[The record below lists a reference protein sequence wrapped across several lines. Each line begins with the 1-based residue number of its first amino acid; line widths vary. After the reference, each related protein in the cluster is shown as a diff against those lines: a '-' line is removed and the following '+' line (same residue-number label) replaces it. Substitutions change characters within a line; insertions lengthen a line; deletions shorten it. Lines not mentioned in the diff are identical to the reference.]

1 MKTETG
7 LDLQCMSEAIFMPI
21 DVLVVGIGRWGI
33 NHLETLSKMQK
44 NDVIGQLFAWDISQ
58 KNKDYAEN
66 LGAIWQFNNTAGM
79 AAIIATPTSTHFE
92 IASELIDSGIHVL
105 IEKPMSETEEE
116 ARILMDK
123 SLTRGIVIET
133 GLLLRHHSAVKQ
145 SRKLIAEGLIGKVER
160 IHCIRHSTRAVRG
173 DESIIDVLA
182 IHYLDLCCHLL
193 HEAEPVRT
201 RGQID
206 TTKSSLSCRISL
218 EFEPGIEGLCEVSW
232 GAEKEVREME
242 IIGTKGK
249 IKLDFSNHQF
259 LSLNNSII
267 QLEEQASPLEAELTA
282 FMRRINTHN
291 SLPNTSGRPALRSV
305 GWKRRLEIHEIKHK
319 DVQQH

>member
-1 MKTETG
+1 
-7 LDLQCMSEAIFMPI
+7 MSEVIFMPL
-21 DVLVVGIGRWGI
+21 DVLVVGIGRWGS
-33 NHLETLSKMQK
+33 NHLQALSKIQK
-44 NDVIGQLFAWDISQ
+44 RGIIGQLFAWDISQ
-58 KNKDYAEN
+58 KNRDYAEQ
-66 LGAIWQFNNTAGM
+66 LGAIWQFKKRAGM

-92 IASELIDSGIHVL
+92 IACELIDSGMHVL

-123 SLTRGIVIET
+123 SLTGRTVIET

-145 SRKLIAEGLIGKVER
+145 SRKIIAEGLVGKVER
-160 IHCIRHSTRAVRG
+160 IHCIRHSTRSVRE

-206 TTKSSLSCRISL
+206 TTKSSLLCRISL

-232 GAEKEVREME
+232 GAEKEVRKMKISGTEGE
-242 IIGTKGK
+242 IE
-249 IKLDFSNHQF
+249 LDFSNHQSF
-259 LSLNNSII
+259 TLNNVIF
-267 QLEEQASPLEAELTA
+267 QLEEQTSPLDAELVS
-282 FMRRINTHN
+282 FMLRINNHN
-291 SLPNTSGRPALRSV
+291 LAPNTSGRPALRSV
-305 GWKRRLEIHEIKHK
+305 GWKRRLEIHDIKHE
-319 DVQQH
+319 DIQQH

>member
-1 MKTETG
+1 
-7 LDLQCMSEAIFMPI
+7 MPI
-21 DVLVVGIGRWGI
+21 DVLVVGIGRWGS
-33 NHLETLSKMQK
+33 NHLQTLSNLQK
-44 NDVIGQLFAWDISQ
+44 NGIIGQLFAWDISQ
-58 KNKDYAEN
+58 KNKDYAEH
-66 LGAIWQFNNTAGM
+66 LGAIWQFKKKAGM

-92 IASELIDSGIHVL
+92 IASKLIDSGMHVL
-105 IEKPMSETEEE
+105 IEKPMTETEEE

-123 SLTRGIVIET
+123 SLTEGTVIET

-145 SRKLIAEGLIGKVER
+145 SRKIIAEGLIGKVER
-160 IHCIRHSTRAVRG
+160 IHCIRHSTRSVGG

-232 GAEKEVREME
+232 GAEEEVRKMKISGTEGEIEM
-242 IIGTKGK
+242 
-249 IKLDFSNHQF
+249 DFSNHQS
-259 LSLNNSII
+259 LILNNATF
-267 QLEEQASPLEAELTA
+267 QLEEQTSPLEAELTT
-282 FMRRINTHN
+282 FMLRINNHN
-291 SLPNTSGRPALRSV
+291 SSPNTSGRPALRSV
-305 GWKRRLEIHEIKHK
+305 GWKRRLEIHDIKHE
-319 DVQQH
+319 DIQQH

>member
-1 MKTETG
+1 MEIG
-7 LDLQCMSEAIFMPI
+7 LGLQCTSEAILMPV
-21 DVLVVGIGRWGI
+21 DVLVVGIGRWGS
-33 NHLETLSKMQK
+33 NHLQALSKIQK
-44 NDVIGQLFAWDISQ
+44 RGIIGQLFAWDISQ
-58 KNKDYAEN
+58 KNRDYAEQ
-66 LGAIWQFNNTAGM
+66 LGAIWQFKKRAGM

-92 IASELIDSGIHVL
+92 IACELIDSGMHVL

-123 SLTRGIVIET
+123 SLTGRTVIET

-145 SRKLIAEGLIGKVER
+145 SRKIIAEGLVGKVER
-160 IHCIRHSTRAVRG
+160 IHCIRHSTRSVRE

-206 TTKSSLSCRISL
+206 TTKSSLLCRISL

-232 GAEKEVREME
+232 GAEKEVRKMKISGTEGE
-242 IIGTKGK
+242 IE
-249 IKLDFSNHQF
+249 LDFSNHQSF
-259 LSLNNSII
+259 TLNNVIF
-267 QLEEQASPLEAELTA
+267 QLEEQTSPLDAELVS
-282 FMRRINTHN
+282 FMLRINNHN
-291 SLPNTSGRPALRSV
+291 LAPNTSGRPALRSV
-305 GWKRRLEIHEIKHK
+305 GWKRRLEIHDIKHE
-319 DVQQH
+319 DIQQH

>member
-1 MKTETG
+1 MEIG
-7 LDLQCMSEAIFMPI
+7 LGLQCTSEAILMPI
-21 DVLVVGIGRWGI
+21 DVLVVGIGRWGS
-33 NHLETLSKMQK
+33 NHLQALSKIQK
-44 NDVIGQLFAWDISQ
+44 RGIIGQLFAWDISQ
-58 KNKDYAEN
+58 KNRDYAEQ
-66 LGAIWQFNNTAGM
+66 LGAIWQFKKRAGM

-92 IASELIDSGIHVL
+92 IACELIDSGMHVL

-123 SLTRGIVIET
+123 SLTGRTVIET

-145 SRKLIAEGLIGKVER
+145 SRKIIAEGLVGKVER
-160 IHCIRHSTRAVRG
+160 IHCIRHSTRSVRE

-206 TTKSSLSCRISL
+206 TTKSSLLCRISL

-232 GAEKEVREME
+232 GAEKEVRKMKISGTEGE
-242 IIGTKGK
+242 IE
-249 IKLDFSNHQF
+249 LDFSNHQSF
-259 LSLNNSII
+259 TLNNVIF
-267 QLEEQASPLEAELTA
+267 QLEEQTSPLDAELVS
-282 FMRRINTHN
+282 FMLRINNHN
-291 SLPNTSGRPALRSV
+291 LAPNTSGRPALRSV
-305 GWKRRLEIHEIKHK
+305 GWKRRLEIHDIKHE
-319 DVQQH
+319 DIQQH